1 MIEYHARWV
10 LPISEPPI
18 EHGTVGVEDGRIA
31 FVGSRGRRPE
41 PAQSRR
47 PERSEGGTVRDAE
60 RSVDLGDMILM
71 PGLVNAHTHLE
82 LTAMRGFLE
91 DLDFRRWILRLTS
104 AKRAVMTPEMLL
116 DSARAGVEEGI
127 AAGITTFADTCD
139 SGAAMDA
146 MLEYGVRGIMYQ
158 ELFGPDPV
166 QCADSIAE
174 FTTKLGPL
182 RAKATD
188 LVRLGISPHAPYTVS
203 DDLFRATTKL
213 AIAERLPMAIHIAES
228 DLEWSLVVEGRGSF
242 AEGLRGRGIAVES
255 RAPTPIRLLE
265 TLGVLAARPLLI
277 HCVRVDAADLS
288 IIAKAGSP
296 VAHCPISNAKLGH
309 GIAPL
314 LETLAAGIDVGL
326 GSDSV
331 ASNNRM
337 DLLDEARAALLFQRA
352 RVATHEA
359 LSAVDVLELA
369 TLGGAC
375 ALGLAG
381 EIGSLEVGKAADLA
395 AFDVG
400 PMGPTFDPVTA
411 AVFALS
417 GARAR
422 FVAVA
427 GKPLLVDGRLAAPRA
442 GLRDRVQ
449 SAADALCE
457 WLDAGGEMQPPPA
470 AGVR

>member
-10 LPISEPPI
+10 LPITGPPI
-18 EHGTVGVEDGRIA
+18 ENGIVGVEDGRIA
-31 FVGSRGRRPE
+31 YVSVG
-41 PAQSRR
+41 R
-47 PERSEGGTVRDAE
+47 PERSEGE
-60 RSVDLGDMILM
+60 SVDLGDMILM

-104 AKRAVMTPEMLL
+104 AKRSVMTPEMLL

-139 SGAAMDA
+139 SGVAMDA

-158 ELFGPDPV
+158 ELFGPDPA
-166 QCADSIAE
+166 QCADSIAG
-174 FTTKLGPL
+174 FTATLGPL
-182 RAKATD
+182 RAKASD
-188 LVRLGISPHAPYTVS
+188 LVHVGISPHAPYTVS
-203 DDLFRATTKL
+203 DDLFRATTML

-228 DLEWSLVVEGRGSF
+228 EPEWSLVVEGRGTF
-242 AEGLRGRGIAVES
+242 AEGLRGRGIKVDA
-255 RAPTPIRLLE
+255 RAATPIRLLE
-265 TLGVLAARPLLI
+265 SLGVLAARPLLI
-277 HCVRVDAADLS
+277 HCVRVDAADLE
-288 IIAKAGSP
+288 IIANAKSP
-296 VAHCPISNAKLGH
+296 VAHCPVSNAKLGH

-314 LETLAAGIDVGL
+314 LEILAAGIDVGL

-352 RVATHEA
+352 RAATHEA
-359 LSAVDVLELA
+359 LSAADVLELA

-375 ALGLAG
+375 AMGLAS

-400 PMGPTFDPVTA
+400 PTGPTFDPVTA

-427 GKPLLVDGRLAAPRA
+427 GKPLLVDGRLTAPSA
-442 GLRDRVQ
+442 GLRARMQ
-449 SAADALCE
+449 TTADALSD
-457 WLDAGGEMQPPPA
+457 WLDSGGEMQPPPP

>member
-1 MIEYHARWV
+1 MIRYHARWV
-10 LPISEPPI
+10 LPIVGPPI

-31 FVGSRGRRPE
+31 YVGPAE
-41 PAQSRR
+41 PSLSKLV
-47 PERSEGGTVRDAE
+47 PSEAREAE
-60 RSVDLGDMILM
+60 RGVDLGDMILM
-71 PGLVNAHTHLE
+71 PGLVNAHCHLD

-91 DLDFRRWILRLTS
+91 DLDFRRWVLRLTS
-104 AKRAVMTPEMLL
+104 AKRSVFTPDMLL

-139 SGAAMDA
+139 SGVSMDA
-146 MLEYGVRGIMYQ
+146 MLEYGVRGIMYH
-158 ELFGPDPV
+158 EVFGPDPA
-166 QCADSIAE
+166 QCADSIAAL
-174 FTTKLGPL
+174 TAKLSGL
-182 RAKATD
+182 RDKAND
-188 LVRLGISPHAPYTVS
+188 LVRVGISPHAPYTVS
-203 DDLFRATTKL
+203 DDLFSAATKL

-228 DLEWSLVVEGRGSF
+228 VPEWNLVVEGRGSF
-242 AEGLRGRGIAVES
+242 AEGLRGRGITVES
-255 RAPTPIRLLE
+255 RASTPIRLLDS
-265 TLGVLAARPLLI
+265 LGVLAARPLLI

-314 LETLAAGIDVGL
+314 LEILAAGIDVGL

-352 RVATHEA
+352 RLATHEA
-359 LSAVDVLELA
+359 LSAADVLELA
-369 TLGGAC
+369 TLGGAR
-375 ALGLAG
+375 ALGLAS

-395 AFDVG
+395 AFDIG
-400 PMGPTFDPVTA
+400 PVGPTFDPA
-411 AVFALS
+411 AAAIFALS

-427 GKPLLVDGRLAAPRA
+427 GKPLLVDGRLTASTT
-442 GLRDRVQ
+442 GLHERQ
-449 SAADALCE
+449 QAAADTLRE
-457 WLDAGGEMQPPPA
+457 WLESGGEMESSSPV
-470 AGVR
+470 GIR